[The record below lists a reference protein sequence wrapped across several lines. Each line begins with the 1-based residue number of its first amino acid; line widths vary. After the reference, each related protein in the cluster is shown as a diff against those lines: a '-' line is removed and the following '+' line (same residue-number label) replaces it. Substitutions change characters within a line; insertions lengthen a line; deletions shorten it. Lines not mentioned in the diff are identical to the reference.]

1 MFTVRLRNCVKL
13 EISCSYLFIQ
23 EEQKKKKLM
32 QFKICFHLYMHNRC
46 VAFNTSVV
54 IRDVFVFYPN
64 QNEPGAHHM
73 HCCTDLKT
81 IFFRSAL
88 ISLS

>member
-1 MFTVRLRNCVKL
+1 M
-13 EISCSYLFIQ
+13 
-23 EEQKKKKLM
+23 
-32 QFKICFHLYMHNRC
+32 YMHNRC

-54 IRDVFVFYPN
+54 IRDVFVFYPI